1 MTSTRNSFPKRR
13 AEADS
18 AVHRKRPLRRKKQPG
33 QPGSKDPDG
42 PGFPLRGNICS
53 EDEQRLF
60 IFYRQRGI
68 AGPAGG
74 KGSGHIVE
82 QGGPDLLLQH
92 LLPQGREVPA
102 VSGRPG
108 QQGQGGSLP
117 QAFQKGTGCPA
128 KAQDPGIAHGPGSGI
143 GPQAVRA
150 DAQQDME
157 QAAGDPGPGQIACP
171 DQVGKGGIAVKSRQ
185 QPLQSVRQ
193 IGRYIRVIRQ

>member
-74 KGSGHIVE
+74 KGSGHIIE
-82 QGGPDLLLQH
+82 QGGPDLFLQH
-92 LLPQGREVPA
+92 LPPEGRQIPA

-108 QQGQGGSLP
+108 QQGQGSGLSQML
-117 QAFQKGTGCPA
+117 QKGTGRPA
-128 KAQDPGIAHGPGSGI
+128 KAQDSGVACGPGCGI
-143 GPQAVRA
+143 GLQAVFA
-150 DAQQDME
+150 DFQQRE
-157 QAAGDPGPGQIACP
+157 TRVRVRLRVLIRS
-171 DQVGKGGIAVKSRQ
+171 VKAE
-185 QPLQSVRQ
+185 
-193 IGRYIRVIRQ
+193 